1 MSLIGWAERGWMPD
15 GLVRI
20 GIRRLLKR
28 RLQREDCF
36 DPQSRREALR
46 ELIAQ
51 LRAGPLALATDLANQ
66 QHYEVPTAFFQRVLG
81 EHKKYSCCYYDRPT
95 TPLAE
100 AEAAMLKLAC
110 ERAEIA
116 DGMEVLELGC
126 GWGSMCLWIA
136 AHYPRCQILA
146 VSNSN
151 TQRQY
156 IQDQCRERGLTNL
169 EVQTAD
175 MREFATLRT
184 FDRVVSI
191 EMFEHMRNYQLLHQ
205 RIAGWLRPEGKL
217 MVHIFCHRQLAYEF
231 ETEGEDNWM
240 GRHFFT
246 GGLMPSDDLLLHFQ
260 DDLAIEDHWTFNGNH
275 YARTCEDWL
284 KNLDGHRDELLSVF
298 AASGCPETPAIQLQ
312 RWRMFFMACAEL
324 FRYGSGD
331 QWFVSHYR
339 FRLRDA
345 NIRSQ
350 Q

>member
-1 MSLIGWAERGWMPD
+1 MSLIRWAEQGRFPD
-15 GLVRI
+15 WLVRI
-20 GIRRLLKR
+20 GIRRLLSR
-28 RLQREDCF
+28 RLKLDDGF
-36 DPQSRREALR
+36 DPQRRREALR
-46 ELIAQ
+46 DLIAK
-51 LRAGPLALATDLANQ
+51 LRASPLALATDLANQ
-66 QHYEVPTAFFQRVLG
+66 QHYKVPTAFFQRVLG
-81 EHKKYSCCYYDRPT
+81 EHKKYSCCYYEGPNAT
-95 TPLAE
+95 LAE
-100 AEAAMLKLAC
+100 AERAMLQLAC

-116 DGMEVLELGC
+116 DGMDVLELGC
-126 GWGSMCLWIA
+126 GWGSMCLWMA
-136 AHYPRCQILA
+136 AHYPGSRILA

-156 IQDQCRERGLTNL
+156 IEDQCRERGLTNL

-175 MREFATLRT
+175 MREFATSRT

-191 EMFEHMRNYQLLHQ
+191 EMFEHMRNYQLLHR

-217 MVHIFCHRQLAYEF
+217 LVHIFCHRQLAYEF
-231 ETEGEDNWM
+231 ETEGEENWM

-284 KNLDGHRDELLSVF
+284 KNLDCHRDELSSIF
-298 AASGCPETPAIQLQ
+298 AASGCPETPAIQIQ

-324 FRYGSGD
+324 FRYGGGD

-339 FRLRDA
+339 FRR
-345 NIRSQ
+345 RSGNPGVSE
-350 Q
+350 